1 MYNIIALIGESGA
14 GKDSMMQEVL
24 RRLAEKGHM
33 ADVHEII
40 NCTSRPMREGEAHGI
55 NYFYYHPSDFEMKIL
70 NDEMLEFTRFN
81 NWWYGTSYDSVRSD
95 GVVNIGVFNPAGV
108 WQLLDRPD
116 CNVKVFWICTCDKNR
131 LLRQLNRENCPD
143 VREIVRRFNTDYED
157 FKDID
162 FDYIE
167 IPNETMSDFNN
178 GVDEIVRRI
187 ETLLTKG
194 QNKLSD

>member
-14 GKDSMMQEVL
+14 GKDSMAQEIL
-24 RRLAEKGHM
+24 CKLAKKGHM
-33 ADVHEII
+33 ADIHEII

-55 NYFYYHPSDFEMKIL
+55 NYFYYHPSEFEMKIL

-108 WQLLDRPD
+108 RQLLDRSD
-116 CNVKVFWICTCDKNR
+116 CDVKVYWIIACDKNR
-131 LLRQLNRENCPD
+131 MLRQLNREAHPD
-143 VREIVRRFNTDYED
+143 VREIVRRFNADYED

-162 FDYIE
+162 FDYFE
-167 IPNETMSDFNN
+167 IPNETVGDFNN
-178 GVDEIVRRI
+178 GVEEIVSQV
-187 ETLLTKG
+187 ETMLAQG
-194 QNKLSD
+194 QN

>member
-24 RRLAEKGHM
+24 HTLSKKGYV
-33 ADVHEII
+33 ADIHEIVS
-40 NCTSRPMREGEAHGI
+40 CTSRPMREGEAHGI
-55 NYFYYHPSDFEMKIL
+55 NYFYYHPNDFEMKIL

-108 WQLLDRPD
+108 RQLLDRPD
-116 CNVKVFWICTCDKNR
+116 CDVKVYWICTCDKNR
-131 LLRQLNRENCPD
+131 MLRQLSREVHPN

-162 FDYIE
+162 FDYFE

-178 GVDEIVRRI
+178 GIEEIVCQV
-187 ETLLTKG
+187 ETLLAQG
-194 QNKLSD
+194 QK